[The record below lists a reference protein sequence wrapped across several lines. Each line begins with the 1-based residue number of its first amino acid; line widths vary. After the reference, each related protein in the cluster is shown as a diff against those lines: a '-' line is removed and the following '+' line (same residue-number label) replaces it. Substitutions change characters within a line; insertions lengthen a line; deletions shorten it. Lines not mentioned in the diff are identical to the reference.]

1 MRAHALPGLSASTV
15 VLGPLR
21 LGTSIWSTVDLQDQ
35 EVVATLCAYVGSHIG
50 LHPDDVGQL
59 AAIGLSLVE
68 GRLVAAPAHVTTHEP
83 VAIDEPAT
91 PDDPKPRR
99 KR

>member
-50 LHPDDVGQL
+50 LHPDDLGEL
-59 AAIGLSLVE
+59 ADAGLALLE
-68 GRLVAAPAHVTTHEP
+68 GRLVTVEKPAPVVTP
-83 VAIDEPAT
+83 DEPAT